1 MRLYLL
7 LARKWEKQSYIS
19 INQMLWD
26 IFLSVLI
33 ILSGIFLGSLIKRNS
48 KEKDRDKLS
57 SELQNDFEHEF
68 EVSDYTDSG
77 DELSSLIDWIEEDKE
92 QDQ

>member
-1 MRLYLL
+1 MRLYLP
-7 LARKWEKQSYIS
+7 LAKKWERQSYSS
-19 INQMLWD
+19 INEMLWD

-33 ILSGIFLGSLIKRNS
+33 IFSGIFLGTLIKRNS
-48 KEKDRDKLS
+48 QEKDRDKLS
-57 SELQNDFEHEF
+57 NELQSDFEQEF

>member
-1 MRLYLL
+1 MRLYLPL
-7 LARKWEKQSYIS
+7 VKIWERQSYSS

-33 ILSGIFLGSLIKRNS
+33 ILSGIFLVSLIKRNS
-48 KEKDRDKLS
+48 QEKDRDKLS
-57 SELQNDFEHEF
+57 SELQTDFEQEF
-68 EVSDYTDSG
+68 EVSDSTNSG
-77 DELSSLIDWIEEDKE
+77 NELSSLIDWIEEEKE